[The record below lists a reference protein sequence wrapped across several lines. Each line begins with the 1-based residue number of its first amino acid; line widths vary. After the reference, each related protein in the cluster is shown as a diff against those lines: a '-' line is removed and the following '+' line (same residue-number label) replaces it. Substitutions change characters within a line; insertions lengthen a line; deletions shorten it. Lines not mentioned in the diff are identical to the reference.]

1 MPLDSVP
8 QPPLVFAGI
17 EIPGIVIGFT
27 QPPPATQLFRRHFC
41 GIVGESELRGGIGGR
56 TLEIPVLLAGGF
68 DSRDAIVAFYAQTLN
83 QETIQVNDTL
93 VYSPPD
99 GADEVFP
106 FSTFL
111 GFHPD
116 PRGPREDVAGTID
129 GGWFIYGT
137 LLFRQLL
144 V

>member
-1 MPLDSVP
+1 
-8 QPPLVFAGI
+8 
-17 EIPGIVIGFT
+17 
-27 QPPPATQLFRRHFC
+27 
-41 GIVGESELRGGIGGR
+41 
-56 TLEIPVLLAGGF
+56 
-68 DSRDAIVAFYAQTLN
+68 
-83 QETIQVNDTL
+83 
-93 VYSPPD
+93 
-99 GADEVFP
+99 
-106 FSTFL
+106 L